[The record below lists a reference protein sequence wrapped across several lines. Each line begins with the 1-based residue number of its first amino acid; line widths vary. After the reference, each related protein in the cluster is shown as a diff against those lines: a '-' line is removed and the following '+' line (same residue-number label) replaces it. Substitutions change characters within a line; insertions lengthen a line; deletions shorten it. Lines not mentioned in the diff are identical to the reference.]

1 VHIFEKLCL
10 TVPLLLLL
18 SGSPACAN
26 LIINATF
33 DSATFSTLS
42 QSDRTATQNTINS
55 VIQAYQNEILNSI
68 TVNISFKVD
77 QSVLGS
83 TLFTAYAVP
92 YDTFR
97 TNLTSHA
104 VSADDFTALAHLA
117 VGTTLDPVT
126 SQNKI
131 EVKGPL
137 ARALAL
143 GNFQADNANSDGTIS
158 LGTNSMNLSR
168 TGTQV
173 GTKYDLQSVASH
185 EINEVLGLGSS
196 MGVGFPFVSPED
208 LFRYHGTSSTCAAVS
223 GRSYTSSAAETS
235 CFSID
240 GSTGLARFNQSSSG
254 DYGDWSSVNG
264 SPKVQ
269 DEFATPGTQANNGIE
284 WKALDVLGY
293 NLAPAAVP
301 EPATGAL
308 FAVTLGLAVFW
319 RRKRTV

>member
-1 VHIFEKLCL
+1 MRVFKALCL
-10 TVPLLLLL
+10 TAPLLLLL
-18 SGSPACAN
+18 SGAPLGAN

-33 DSATFSTLS
+33 DSATFATLS
-42 QSDRTATQNTINS
+42 QSDRTTSQNTINA

-68 TVNISFKVD
+68 TVNINFKID
-77 QSVLGS
+77 QTVLGS
-83 TLFTAYAVP
+83 TLFTAYAIP
-92 YDTFR
+92 YDTYR
-97 TNLTSHA
+97 TNLSSHA
-104 VSADDFTALAHLA
+104 VSADDFTALAHLPA
-117 VGTTLDPVT
+117 GATLDPVT
-126 SQNKI
+126 NQNKI

-143 GNFQADNANSDGTIS
+143 GNFQADNASSDGTIS
-158 LGTNSMNLSR
+158 LGSNAMNLSR

-173 GTKYDLQSVASH
+173 VTKFDLQSVVSH

-223 GRSYTSSAAETS
+223 GRSYTASTSETS

-240 GSTGLARFNQSSSG
+240 GATGLARFNQSASG
-254 DYGDWSSVNG
+254 DYGDWFSVNG

-269 DEFATPGTQANNGIE
+269 DAFATAGAQANNDIE

-293 NLAPAAVP
+293 SIVPTAVP
-301 EPATGAL
+301 EPGTGAL
-308 FAVTLGLAVFW
+308 FAVTLGLAGFW